1 MRILPVLALL
11 AALAIS
17 YACETKKAETVS
29 EVKKE
34 QRIMDDADLLTQQQ
48 EDSIFSII
56 QDVERNIGSQI
67 AVLTIGTLNGDSI
80 EGFSLRMA
88 NEMRLGRKDYD
99 DGILITV
106 AVADRKTRIEVG
118 FGLEKIIKDE
128 IAARL
133 VREDMGPRF
142 GKGDFFNG
150 IIVAVE
156 KIKNLIAE
164 NKELVGQRP

>member
-1 MRILPVLALL
+1 
-11 AALAIS
+11 
-17 YACETKKAETVS
+17 
-29 EVKKE
+29 
-34 QRIMDDADLLTQQQ
+34 MDDANLLTVQQ

-56 QDVERNIGSQI
+56 QDIERNIGSQI

-80 EGFSLRMA
+80 EGFSLRMV
-88 NEMRLGRKDYD
+88 NEMGLGRKDYD

-106 AVADRKTRIEVG
+106 SVNDRKTRIEVG
-118 FGLEKIIKDE
+118 LGLEKIIKDE
-128 IAARL
+128 IAARI

-150 IIVAVE
+150 LIVAVE
-156 KIKNLIAE
+156 KIKKLIEE

>member
-1 MRILPVLALL
+1 
-11 AALAIS
+11 
-17 YACETKKAETVS
+17 
-29 EVKKE
+29 
-34 QRIMDDADLLTQQQ
+34 MDDANLLTVQQ

-56 QDVERNIGSQI
+56 QDIESNIGSQI

-80 EGFSLRMA
+80 EGFSLRMV
-88 NEMRLGRKDYD
+88 NEMGLGRKDYD

-106 AVADRKTRIEVG
+106 SVNDRKTRIDVG
-118 FGLEKIIKDE
+118 LGLEKIIKDE
-128 IAARL
+128 IAARI
-133 VREDMGPRF
+133 VKEDMGPRF

-156 KIKNLIAE
+156 KIKKLIEE